1 MRPTEIIT
9 IDAHDGQSY
18 SIAGNTYRIIVSGE
32 QTGGAYAAID
42 MLVPPNGGPGPHA
55 HKDMEESFY
64 VLEGKVTFRSESQ
77 VYIAEKGSYVNIPR
91 GGAVHSFKNESD
103 TMARLLCMV
112 APAGLEA
119 FFREV
124 GRPVPHETFLPAQEA
139 NPDELKQ
146 VKQVAAQYGQE
157 FFPPDY
163 LNR

>member
-1 MRPTEIIT
+1 MRPTEIKT
-9 IDAHDGQSY
+9 IDGQDGQSY

-32 QTGGAYAAID
+32 QTGGTYAAID

-77 VYIAEKGSYVNIPR
+77 VYTAEKGSYINIPK
-91 GGAVHSFKNESD
+91 GGAVHSFKNESG

-124 GRPVPHETFLPAQEA
+124 GTPVPHETFLPPKEV
-139 NPDELKQ
+139 NPDELKHLQ
-146 VKQVAAQYGQE
+146 ELATQYGQE

-163 LNR
+163 LTK